1 MPWVVTC
8 SYALSSVL
16 IHNHRLLEES
26 MTRSLSAFHYVSPQA
41 TILLK
46 HSGLGFH
53 QRRRTHTDHHA
64 SLSSKVFYKHAS
76 PQSVLV
82 PEMSMAALKKFRQPC
97 ETSLP
102 GYIREIWTTEETWHL
117 AELQTEGT
125 KILCLLRPSMIPR
138 LHEELWKRHS
148 SIMEN
153 QTLVIPS
160 QEIRNI
166 INEKELRRKLKD
178 QLQRCQT
185 TKDIFRV
192 AAAALQSKRTTR
204 HLASMSEPIVLA
216 FYRARV
222 YSSDLS
228 IATKIDV
235 LIRRFEQE
243 GLRVQPILFAT
254 GLTYAFRSRNL
265 KIVKRF
271 LREFRSR
278 NLKIGRNLIRLII
291 AKCSIGWRGFGEIRN
306 GRWNRKDLV
315 QILLGFP
322 EAVPGDEYHLG
333 SFLNRNDWQ
342 QMCAWLQILSRCGL
356 TEQLWKEWELWKH
369 SALRA
374 ENRPLIGP
382 MIKIRVHSHS
392 WRSSFCARID
402 RSRRLRTSMASLGGD
417 WFGSQ
422 MFSTRTV
429 AHAAVLGTFSYS
441 VE

>member
-1 MPWVVTC
+1 
-8 SYALSSVL
+8 
-16 IHNHRLLEES
+16 
-26 MTRSLSAFHYVSPQA
+26 
-41 TILLK
+41 
-46 HSGLGFH
+46 
-53 QRRRTHTDHHA
+53 
-64 SLSSKVFYKHAS
+64 
-76 PQSVLV
+76 
-82 PEMSMAALKKFRQPC
+82 
-97 ETSLP
+97 
-102 GYIREIWTTEETWHL
+102 
-117 AELQTEGT
+117 
-125 KILCLLRPSMIPR
+125 
-138 LHEELWKRHS
+138 
-148 SIMEN
+148 MEN

-382 MIKIRVHSHS
+382 MI
-392 WRSSFCARID
+392 RSE
-402 RSRRLRTSMASLGGD
+402 
-417 WFGSQ
+417 
-422 MFSTRTV
+422 STRIRGDRAFVHELIVAGDYGRAWQVLAETGLDHKCLARERLHMLLSWAHLATV
-429 AHAAVLGTFSYS
+429 WNEELQNELVQKYEEDLAAIEHFLGMEWVSDGDNNGYHKPTGRFQEALEELSEEHFFHIYGHIG
-441 VE
+441 EMNEE